1 MGDVSELLTR
11 QQKIKAGKEKEEK
24 FNKKK
29 QEVLNTQEDEILGL
43 EIFTDPV
50 KGRSVKVIKPQFNLT
65 FHSLYCIFQATKDFE
80 KDEPIVEYVGILLN
94 HQEGKAKE
102 AEYNKANEQG
112 ASIGSYMYRFQT
124 PNGWKW

>member
-1 MGDVSELLTR
+1 MLTLS
-11 QQKIKAGKEKEEK
+11 
-24 FNKKK
+24 F
-29 QEVLNTQEDEILGL
+29 
-43 EIFTDPV
+43 
-50 KGRSVKVIKPQFNLT
+50 T

-102 AEYNKANEQG
+102 AEYNRENEKG
-112 ASIGSYMYRFQT
+112 SNWGSYMYRFQT